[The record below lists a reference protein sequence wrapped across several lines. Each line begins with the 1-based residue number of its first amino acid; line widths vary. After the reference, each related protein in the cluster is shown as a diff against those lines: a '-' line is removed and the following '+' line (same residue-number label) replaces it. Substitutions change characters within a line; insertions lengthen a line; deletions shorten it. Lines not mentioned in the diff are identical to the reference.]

1 MSNKS
6 SLRWKDLPP
15 NLVGR
20 VISPSGLSVPAKQV
34 TEVNNGKKSKYHNE
48 KVVFHNIKFDS
59 KKEANRYAELLLMKQ
74 AGEVQSIDLQPR
86 FDYEIHYQ
94 RPKKDFPIMFGGSMM
109 KTAFYKADFRV
120 FYRDGRVEVE
130 DVKSSGT
137 RTAIYKRKKK
147 IVEALYGIE
156 IIEK

>member
-6 SLRWKDLPP
+6 SLRWTEEQIRNNPNIQVLGEVRKSGVVVPVKPP
-15 NLVGR
+15 V
-20 VISPSGLSVPAKQV
+20 
-34 TEVNNGKKSKYHNE
+34 EKKSKYHNE

-59 KKEANRYAELLLMKQ
+59 KKEANRYAELLLLRQ
-74 AGEVQSIDLQPR
+74 SGEVSKIELQPR

-94 RPKKDFPIMFGGSMM
+94 RPAKEIHFGGSLV

-130 DVKSSGT
+130 DVKGT
-137 RTAIYKRKKK
+137 STAIFRRKQK
-147 IVEALYGIE
+147 IIEKLYGIE
-156 IIEK
+156 ILIK